1 MLNIQHKDLA
11 DGKWVELSLVE
22 QMGNVGSEVGR
33 AISWQRRGDNERMQ
47 KALDRA
53 FELIDLTAG
62 DVRWAFGFRLKE
74 ILRAREVLADY
85 FFGNNFY
92 GTIPEKLERYF
103 YYFAYAA
110 RKAR

>member
-1 MLNIQHKDLA
+1 MQNAQHKNLA
-11 DGKWVELSLVE
+11 DGKWAELSFVE

-33 AISWQRRGDNERMQ
+33 AISWQRRGDNERMR

-62 DVRWAFGFRLKE
+62 DGRWTGGLRLRE
-74 ILRAREVLADY
+74 ILRSREVLADY

-92 GTIPEKLERYF
+92 RTIPEKLER
-103 YYFAYAA
+103 
-110 RKAR
+110 